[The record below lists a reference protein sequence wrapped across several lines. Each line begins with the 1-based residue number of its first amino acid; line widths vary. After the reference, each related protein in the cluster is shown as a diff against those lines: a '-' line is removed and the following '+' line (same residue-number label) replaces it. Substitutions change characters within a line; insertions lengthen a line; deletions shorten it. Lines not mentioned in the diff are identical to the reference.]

1 LNVNKTDLIERVAQ
15 SADLPRASATRAVEA
30 LFDAIADALKNGEPV
45 TLTGFGTFTIAERS
59 ARNGRN
65 PRTGE
70 PIAIAASRNP
80 RFKAGKGLK
89 DALN

>member
-1 LNVNKTDLIERVAQ
+1 VNKSDLIDKVT
-15 SADLPRASATRAVEA
+15 ASTDINKALAVRAVEA
-30 LFDAIADALKNGEPV
+30 VFDIISETLKNGEPV
-45 TLTGFGTFTIAERS
+45 TLSGFGTFTVSNRA

-70 PIAIAASRNP
+70 TIAIPASRSP

>member
-1 LNVNKTDLIERVAQ
+1 VNKSELIDEVVRRMDINKGSVV
-15 SADLPRASATRAVEA
+15 RAVDMV
-30 LFDAIADALKNGEPV
+30 FDIISETLKKGDSV
-45 TLTGFGTFTIAERS
+45 TLSGFGTFTVSARA

-65 PRTGE
+65 PRTGQT
-70 PIAIAASRNP
+70 IAIPPSRSP